1 MMYEYHREK
10 LYVNHF
16 CELKG
21 YIVICLGIQRV
32 KYVEQLIRGKKKITP
47 KRYEIGSWQVK
58 IKA

>member
-32 KYVEQLIRGKKKITP
+32 KYVEQLIRGKEKNNAQEV
-47 KRYEIGSWQVK
+47 RDWLVAGED
-58 IKA
+58 

>member
-32 KYVEQLIRGKKKITP
+32 KYVEQLIRGKKKNNAQ
-47 KRYEIGSWQVK
+47 EVWDWLVAGED
-58 IKA
+58 

>member
-16 CELKG
+16 FELKG

-32 KYVEQLIRGKKKITP
+32 KYVEQLIRGKKKSNAQ
-47 KRYEIGSWQVK
+47 EV
-58 IKA
+58 

>member
-21 YIVICLGIQRV
+21 YLVICLGIQRV
-32 KYVEQLIRGKKKITP
+32 KYVAQLIRGKKKNNVQEV
-47 KRYEIGSWQVK
+47 RDWLVAGED
-58 IKA
+58 

>member
-21 YIVICLGIQRV
+21 YNVICLGIQRV
-32 KYVEQLIRGKKKITP
+32 KYVEQLIRGKEKNNAQEV
-47 KRYEIGSWQVK
+47 RDWLVAGED
-58 IKA
+58 